1 MSKNKRLIGLCL
13 AVLCSQDIYAQP
25 QVMSLEELFRLADE
39 NSRSIQIHDIGKQI
53 ADEALAAAKAQRLPE
68 ISASLSAGYLGNGR
82 LWDRDFSNGVQ
93 APMPHFSNNFALE
106 ARQVIYAG
114 GAVDSGIEMAALDS
128 RSAELDRERS
138 RQDVRF
144 LLVGCYLDLYRL
156 HNQIRVLQQNI
167 SLTEQL
173 IAHMEAR
180 NREGAAL
187 KNDITRYEL
196 QRETQRLQL
205 TQAENAR
212 AIANYRLATTLHLP
226 TGTEI
231 LPDTAALSRSFPAYA
246 GEEWQAEAAAHNL
259 DLQQARLRI
268 LRNEQ
273 QVRRERSAR
282 LPQIAIVAAD
292 HLDGPVTIEVPPLDN
307 NFNYWHLSVGLSY
320 NLSSLYKNNRKLRS
334 AKLDVSRAQVAYELA
349 KEETDRTVQENYLNW
364 LTACSELQA
373 QEKSVELANENY
385 RVVSNRYAND
395 LALLTDLI
403 DAGNVKLD
411 AELKA
416 VNARIQILFLY
427 YKMKYVAHTL

>member
-1 MSKNKRLIGLCL
+1 MSKTKRLIGLCL
-13 AVLCSQDIYAQP
+13 AVLCSQGIYAQP

-68 ISASLSAGYLGNGR
+68 VSASLSAGYLGNGR
-82 LWDRDFSNGVQ
+82 MWDRDFSNGVQ

-180 NREGAAL
+180 NREGNREGAAL

-212 AIANYRLATTLHLP
+212 AITNYRLATTLHLP
-226 TGTEI
+226 AGTEI

-246 GEEWQAEAAAHNL
+246 EEEWQAEAIAHNL

-273 QVRRERSAR
+273 QVRS
-282 LPQIAIVAAD
+282 
-292 HLDGPVTIEVPPLDN
+292 GTN
-307 NFNYWHLSVGLSY
+307 S
-320 NLSSLYKNNRKLRS
+320 
-334 AKLDVSRAQVAYELA
+334 
-349 KEETDRTVQENYLNW
+349 
-364 LTACSELQA
+364 
-373 QEKSVELANENY
+373 
-385 RVVSNRYAND
+385 RYAANG
-395 LALLTDLI
+395 LHVCPKSPSWLPTIWTVLSPSKCLPSTTISTTGTSPWACLTT
-403 DAGNVKLD
+403 
-411 AELKA
+411 
-416 VNARIQILFLY
+416 FLPST
-427 YKMKYVAHTL
+427 KTTASSAAQNSMSAASKSPTNGQKRKPTVPCRKIT